1 MFTIIVKSVGKA
13 AIFYLLFSRLSPA
26 PGPMLSKTLMFV
38 PVIVLLYSNIKYAGG
53 RGGGREI
60 FSKRERK
67 TLFWGLKWTTV
78 KFYNLPNYFCLGLY
92 LTVFWRCPSS
102 ESDVNVSNDPGK
114 VERSFFGFAAMYSP
128 HIGMFSF

>member
-53 RGGGREI
+53 RGGEGRYLANE
-60 FSKRERK
+60 KGR
-67 TLFWGLKWTTV
+67 LF
-78 KFYNLPNYFCLGLY
+78 F
-92 LTVFWRCPSS
+92 
-102 ESDVNVSNDPGK
+102 ED
-114 VERSFFGFAAMYSP
+114 
-128 HIGMFSF
+128 